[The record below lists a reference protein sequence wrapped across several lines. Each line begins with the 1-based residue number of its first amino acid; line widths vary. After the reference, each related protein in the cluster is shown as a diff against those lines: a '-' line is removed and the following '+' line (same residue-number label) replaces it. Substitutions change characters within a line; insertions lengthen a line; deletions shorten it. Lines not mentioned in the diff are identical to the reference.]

1 MMNNEERGGR
11 IDLKE
16 LKIPKFSKRWFIKR
30 NDILMN
36 LVIILFWF
44 MSISGGTLAVFL
56 ELENM
61 GMSIVSILILISDFI
76 IFSYTADLL
85 NENYEDYLNRMSLK
99 QKRKQD
105 RKWKKWLI

>member
-1 MMNNEERGGR
+1 MKRGGR

-16 LKIPKFSKRWFIKR
+16 LKIPKYSKGWFIKR
-30 NDILMN
+30 NDKLTKSIPITLWLLPILGG
-36 LVIILFWF
+36 IL
-44 MSISGGTLAVFL
+44 AAYL
-56 ELENM
+56 ELKNI

-85 NENYEDYLNRMSLK
+85 NENYEDYLNRMILK

-105 RKWKKWLI
+105 RKWEKWLI